1 MLKKTIVKRE
11 NGNYTVTENILD
23 ESRKNIIGQK
33 VYDRVSGVDN
43 QKEERQYEYNAQG
56 ELTRERVKTDG
67 NNWKDTR
74 ISYQYSTS
82 SSEIATNLQTPL
94 KTSTGTRDMLL
105 KTTTVNNVSNLVNA
119 SGTETTSSV
128 STVEVYDFFG
138 NLGLKQDAKGGVTKY
153 ETDKIG
159 RVTKE
164 TYPDN
169 TYVST
174 SYTVGANNNK
184 IETENSAQ
192 QTSKYVYDNLG
203 RYKEGYL
210 GGFDGN
216 TFGELKLEEAEYD
229 VLGRLT
235 KRTKTQGFVG
245 NQKQIT
251 TYAYDGQN
259 RITQSEV
266 RDGTNA
272 LKRKTT
278 YEYNRSNSTD
288 AYMQD
293 TMQTKIGMYNN
304 GEMIYLYT
312 YDNMYGDRTREEVNV
327 TKNGKNETYIATY
340 NYDLNHNLTSYKDF
354 KSNRNPYTT
363 AQYEYDYAGR
373 VVKEYNGLNQSK
385 TTSYDGAGRKVSE
398 TDFAGKTVSYTYN
411 NLDQQIQVN
420 APFDGTNTME
430 SRQVYDFNGNVVK
443 SRVKTGADSYRETYN
458 GYDSMNRLSYSA
470 YNEEDGSK
478 TYVQYGYDS
487 TGNMTAMV
495 NGLSALMENV
505 NTGTVPEGAA
515 RTRYEYDF
523 LNNMTKMIAPDGT
536 EKTYEYDMFGNV
548 LEEGFPDGSI
558 SYTYSA
564 MNELLSMTGTKRK
577 CFY

>member
-1 MLKKTIVKRE
+1 M
-11 NGNYTVTENILD
+11 
-23 ESRKNIIGQK
+23 
-33 VYDRVSGVDN
+33 
-43 QKEERQYEYNAQG
+43 
-56 ELTRERVKTDG
+56 
-67 NNWKDTR
+67 
-74 ISYQYSTS
+74 
-82 SSEIATNLQTPL
+82 
-94 KTSTGTRDMLL
+94 
-105 KTTTVNNVSNLVNA
+105 
-119 SGTETTSSV
+119 
-128 STVEVYDFFG
+128 
-138 NLGLKQDAKGGVTKY
+138 
-153 ETDKIG
+153 
-159 RVTKE
+159 TKE

-184 IETENSAQ
+184 IETVNTAQ

-327 TKNGKNETYIATY
+327 TKNGSNETYIATY
-340 NYDLNHNLTSYKDF
+340 NYDLNHNLTAYKDF

-398 TDFAGKTVSYTYN
+398 TDFSGKIVNYTYN

-487 TGNMTAMV
+487 AGNMTAMV

-548 LEEGFPDGSI
+548 TEEGFPDGSI